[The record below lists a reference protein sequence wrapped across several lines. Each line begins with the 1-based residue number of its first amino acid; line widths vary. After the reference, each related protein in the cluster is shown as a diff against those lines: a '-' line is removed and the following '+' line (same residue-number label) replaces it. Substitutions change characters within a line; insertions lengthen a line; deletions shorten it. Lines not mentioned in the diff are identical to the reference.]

1 MGCTSSK
8 LDDLPAV
15 VLCRDRCNFLND
27 AIHHR
32 YALADAHIAYFTS
45 LKSIGIS
52 LHRFFHL
59 RFTSSPAPPVLPL
72 PTHRKLD
79 PSPPASPIHHIHSHS
94 NSIGSHLQFN
104 SSDEDVSDS
113 EHLHLHSESDSPIH
127 NHNNHNNDMYGHLNY
142 IDHETLAQYNNN
154 DRENVAQ
161 YSNNDRGHFM
171 NMNYMRRNRTPS
183 VLYEQRPPVSETVK
197 YGDFSSAAS
206 SSSAYNPYMYSNNNN
221 QVASTSYGGN
231 YNNSYGGFFGS
242 TPAENVIPA
251 VNVASTS
258 KPPPSPPRGGSAWDF
273 LNPFE
278 TFQDY
283 YPPPHTPSMNS
294 KELREEEGIPDLED
308 EDEVLKEVQGNQKF
322 VDEGGGGGSHVG
334 RDEYLKAAM
343 EDVVEGKGK
352 ETSHD
357 SEVHYRSSRPR
368 ESMDEDPVEYE
379 VHMIDKKVVDKNE
392 DKSGGHHPGLK
403 TFRDDSE
410 VVREIQIQF
419 ERASE
424 MGNELSKMLE
434 IGKHPHSR
442 KHAAY
447 QAVSSKMLSVVAPS
461 HSIVSSEAST
471 SESAPSLNYDGSVG
485 LNSTNLSSTLQKL
498 LLWEKKLYEEVKI
511 EEKLRVQ
518 HERKSRKLKRLSEKG
533 AEAQKIE
540 TTRILVR
547 TLSTKTRIAIQAVDK
562 ISVKINELRDNELWP
577 QLIGFIRG
585 LTRLWK
591 SMLVCHQSQLQ
602 AIGAARRLDDIV
614 SNRYSSDAHLE
625 ATLQL
630 EQELLNWVFRFSCWV
645 ASQKG
650 YVRALNN
657 WLLKCLLYEPEETA
671 DGIAPFSPGR
681 MGAPPVFVICN
692 QWSQALD
699 AISEKEVVEKMRYFA
714 AAVLQLW
721 ERDKVEMR
729 QRMTVNGEM
738 ELKVK
743 NLERE
748 DQKIHKEIQE
758 LDKRIVLV
766 SGEGNSLSVAGQV
779 VYQSETSSNTSF
791 QLSMQRI
798 FEAMEKFTASS
809 LKAYE
814 ELLQRSEELR
824 LAGEQD
830 TFSFVCKV
838 VKCLCG
844 VIQKP
849 AEATTILFKF
859 MRKTFPEPPTMCVL
873 GLTLWRNPE
882 TESYPPFIKN
892 GRDIG

>member
-15 VLCRDRCNFLND
+15 ALCRDRCNFLND

-32 YALADAHIAYFTS
+32 FALADAHLAYFTS
-45 LKSIGIS
+45 LKSIGVS

-59 RFTSSPAPPVLPL
+59 RFTSSPAPPILPL

-104 SSDEDVSDS
+104 SSDDDVSDS

-127 NHNNHNNDMYGHLNY
+127 NHNHSHINHNNDGLYGHLNY

-154 DRENVAQ
+154 DT
-161 YSNNDRGHFM
+161 SHFM
-171 NMNYMRRNRTPS
+171 NMNYMRRNTTPS

-197 YGDFSSAAS
+197 FGDFSTSAS
-206 SSSAYNPYMYSNNNN
+206 SAAYNPYMYSNNNSNN
-221 QVASTSYGGN
+221 QVASTSYGN
-231 YNNSYGGFFGS
+231 YSNYGGFFGS
-242 TPAENVIPA
+242 LPPENVIPA
-251 VNVASTS
+251 ANVASTS
-258 KPPPSPPRGGSAWDF
+258 KPPPSPPRGGSPWDF

-278 TFQDY
+278 TLQDY

-322 VDEGGGGGSHVG
+322 VDEGGGSRVG
-334 RDEYLKAAM
+334 RGEYMKATM

-352 ETSHD
+352 ESSRD

-368 ESMDEDPVEYE
+368 ESVDEDPVEYE
-379 VHMIDKKVVDKNE
+379 VHMIDKKVVDKDE
-392 DKSGGHHPGLK
+392 DKSGGHRPGLK
-403 TFRDDSE
+403 TFDDDSE
-410 VVREIQIQF
+410 VVREIQVQF

-424 MGNELSKMLE
+424 VGNELSKMLE

-461 HSIVSSEAST
+461 LSIVSSEAST
-471 SESAPSLNYDGSVG
+471 SESAPSLSYDDTVG

-533 AEAQKIE
+533 AEAHKIE
-540 TTRILVR
+540 MTRILVR

-577 QLIGFIRG
+577 QLIGFIQG

-591 SMLVCHQSQLQ
+591 AMLDCHQSQRQ

-657 WLLKCLLYEPEETA
+657 WLLKCLLYEPEETD

-699 AISEKEVVEKMRYFA
+699 TISEKEVVETTRYFA

-729 QRMTVNGEM
+729 QRMTVNGETD
-738 ELKVK
+738 LRVK

-766 SGEGNSLSVAGQV
+766 SGEANSLSVAGQV
-779 VYQSETSSNTSF
+779 VYQSETSSNASF

-814 ELLQRSEELR
+814 ELLHRSEELR
-824 LAGEQD
+824 LSGEQD
-830 TFSFVCKV
+830 TFS
-838 VKCLCG
+838 
-844 VIQKP
+844 
-849 AEATTILFKF
+849 
-859 MRKTFPEPPTMCVL
+859 
-873 GLTLWRNPE
+873 
-882 TESYPPFIKN
+882 
-892 GRDIG
+892 

>member
-15 VLCRDRCNFLND
+15 ALCRDRCNCLND

-32 YALADAHIAYFTS
+32 FALADAHLAYFTS

-59 RFTSSPAPPVLPL
+59 RFTSSSVMPILNL
-72 PTHRKLD
+72 PTQRKLD
-79 PSPPASPIHHIHSHS
+79 PSPQASPIHHIHSHS
-94 NSIGSHLQFN
+94 NSVGSHLQFN
-104 SSDEDVSDS
+104 SSDDDVSDA
-113 EHLHLHSESDSPIH
+113 EHLHFHSESDSPIH
-127 NHNNHNNDMYGHLNY
+127 NNNSYPYGHLNY
-142 IDHETLAQYNNN
+142 IDHETLAPYNNN
-154 DRENVAQ
+154 DT
-161 YSNNDRGHFM
+161 SHFM
-171 NMNYMRRNRTPS
+171 NMNYMRRNTTPS
-183 VLYEQRPPVSETVK
+183 VSYEQRPPVSETVK
-197 YGDFSSAAS
+197 FGDFSG
-206 SSSAYNPYMYSNNNN
+206 YNPYMYSNNSN
-221 QVASTSYGGN
+221 QVASTSYSN
-231 YNNSYGGFFGS
+231 YNNSYGGYFGS
-242 TPAENVIPA
+242 VPPDTVIPA
-251 VNVASTS
+251 ANTVASTS

-278 TFQDY
+278 TFGDY

-322 VDEGGGGGSHVG
+322 VDEGGGSRGV
-334 RDEYLKAAM
+334 RDEYLKATL
-343 EDVVEGKGK
+343 EDEVGGKGK
-352 ETSHD
+352 ESSHD
-357 SEVHYRSSRPR
+357 SEVHYRTSRAR

-379 VHMIDKKVVDKNE
+379 VHMIDKKVVDKDE
-392 DKSGGHHPGLK
+392 DKSGGGHRAGSK
-403 TFRDDSE
+403 TFLDDSE
-410 VVREIQIQF
+410 VVKEIQVQF

-434 IGKHPHSR
+434 TGKHPHSR

-447 QAVSSKMLSVVAPS
+447 QAVSSKMLNVIAPS
-461 HSIVSSEAST
+461 LSIVSSEASTST
-471 SESAPSLNYDGSVG
+471 SESAPSLNYDDTMG
-485 LNSTNLSSTLQKL
+485 LSSTNLSSTLQKL

-518 HERKSRKLKRLSEKG
+518 HERKSRKLKRMSEKG
-533 AEAQKIE
+533 AEAHKIE
-540 TTRILVR
+540 TTRNLVR
-547 TLSTKTRIAIQAVDK
+547 TLSTKTRIAIQAVDR
-562 ISVKINELRDNELWP
+562 ISVKISELRDNELWP
-577 QLIGFIRG
+577 QLIGFIQG

-591 SMLVCHQSQLQ
+591 AMLDCHQSQRQ
-602 AIGAARRLDDIV
+602 AIGAARRLDDFV

-650 YVRALNN
+650 YVKALNN

-681 MGAPPVFVICN
+681 MGAPPVFVICH
-692 QWSQALD
+692 QWAQALD
-699 AISEKEVVEKMRYFA
+699 SISEKEVIETMRYFA
-714 AAVLQLW
+714 ANVLQLW
-721 ERDKVEMR
+721 ERDKLEMR
-729 QRMTVNGEM
+729 QRMTVNRET

-766 SGEGNSLSVAGQV
+766 SREANSLSVTGQV

-809 LKAYE
+809 LTAYE
-814 ELLQRSEELR
+814 ELLQRSEQLR
-824 LAGEQD
+824 LTREQG
-830 TFSFVCKV
+830 TFS
-838 VKCLCG
+838 
-844 VIQKP
+844 
-849 AEATTILFKF
+849 
-859 MRKTFPEPPTMCVL
+859 
-873 GLTLWRNPE
+873 
-882 TESYPPFIKN
+882 
-892 GRDIG
+892 

>member
-1 MGCTSSK
+1 MGCASSK
-8 LDDLPAV
+8 LDDQPAV
-15 VLCRDRCNFLND
+15 ALCRDRCNFLND

-32 YALADAHIAYFTS
+32 FALADAHLAYFTS

-59 RFTSSPAPPVLPL
+59 RFTSSPAPPILPL

-79 PSPPASPIHHIHSHS
+79 PSPLASPIHHIHSHS
-94 NSIGSHLQFN
+94 NSAGSHLQFN

-113 EHLHLHSESDSPIH
+113 EHLHLHSDSDSPIH
-127 NHNNHNNDMYGHLNY
+127 NHNHNYNHNIQNNNDMYGRLNY

-154 DRENVAQ
+154 DT
-161 YSNNDRGHFM
+161 GHFM
-171 NMNYMRRNRTPS
+171 NINYMRRNRTPS

-197 YGDFSSAAS
+197 FGDFSSSAS
-206 SSSAYNPYMYSNNNN
+206 SSSAYNPYMYSNNNSNN
-221 QVASTSYGGN
+221 QVASTSYGN

-242 TPAENVIPA
+242 LPPENVIPA
-251 VNVASTS
+251 ANVVSTS

-283 YPPPHTPSMNS
+283 YPPTHTPSMNS

-322 VDEGGGGGSHVG
+322 VDEGGGSHVG
-334 RDEYLKAAM
+334 REEYMKATM
-343 EDVVEGKGK
+343 ENVVEGKGK
-352 ETSHD
+352 ESRRD
-357 SEVHYRSSRPR
+357 SELHYRSSRAR
-368 ESMDEDPVEYE
+368 ESVDEDPVEYE

-392 DKSGGHHPGLK
+392 DKSGGHRPGLK
-403 TFRDDSE
+403 IFRDDSE
-410 VVREIQIQF
+410 VVKEIQIQF

-461 HSIVSSEAST
+461 LSIVSSEAST
-471 SESAPSLNYDGSVG
+471 SERAPSLNYDDAAG
-485 LNSTNLSSTLQKL
+485 LSSTNLSSTLQKL

-562 ISVKINELRDNELWP
+562 ISVKINDLRDNELWP
-577 QLIGFIRG
+577 QLIGLIQG

-591 SMLVCHQSQLQ
+591 AMLDCHQSQRQ
-602 AIGAARRLDDIV
+602 AIGAARQLDDIV

-699 AISEKEVVEKMRYFA
+699 AISEKEVVETMRYFA

-729 QRMTVNGEM
+729 QRMTVNGET

-766 SGEGNSLSVAGQV
+766 SGVGNSLSVAGQV
-779 VYQSETSSNTSF
+779 VYQNETSSNTSF

-809 LKAYE
+809 LKVYE

-824 LAGEQD
+824 LSGEQD
-830 TFSFVCKV
+830 TFS
-838 VKCLCG
+838 
-844 VIQKP
+844 
-849 AEATTILFKF
+849 
-859 MRKTFPEPPTMCVL
+859 
-873 GLTLWRNPE
+873 
-882 TESYPPFIKN
+882 
-892 GRDIG
+892 